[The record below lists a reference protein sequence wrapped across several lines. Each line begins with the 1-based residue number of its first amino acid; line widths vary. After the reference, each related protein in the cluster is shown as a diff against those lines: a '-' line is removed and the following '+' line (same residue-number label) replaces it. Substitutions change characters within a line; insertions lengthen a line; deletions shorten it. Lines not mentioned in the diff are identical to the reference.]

1 MIFIAASVIS
11 LAVFV
16 CGGALAPMISDLE
29 VLVATIGRAARLRSR
44 CITRAEWFEKFDLIG
59 GLSKIQRIEW
69 GTMIPGIKS
78 MTGEPMRFTQTI
90 PAAVAALVLST
101 STAFAWDDAYKGD
114 ATHNPNSNVLMHEY
128 KAANNCPAG
137 QQPVMMGGVICCGE
151 PNAGPYINRVSAPK
165 KKVVRKYSAPVGVKG
180 VYAPIGEKGVV
191 YR

>member
-1 MIFIAASVIS
+1 
-11 LAVFV
+11 
-16 CGGALAPMISDLE
+16 
-29 VLVATIGRAARLRSR
+29 
-44 CITRAEWFEKFDLIG
+44 
-59 GLSKIQRIEW
+59 
-69 GTMIPGIKS
+69 
-78 MTGEPMRFTQTI
+78 MRFTKTL

-101 STAFAWDDAYKGD
+101 STAFALDDAYKGD

-165 KKVVRKYSAPVGVKG
+165 KKVVRSYSAPVGVKG